1 MELPAEKSPHVGGVP
16 GITKRV
22 ASTKVHN
29 DPDVYMIDTPGIFL
43 PSVSDPEVGMK
54 LALCGSVKDSVVG
67 EGEIADYLLFLLN
80 SKQNFSYV
88 EQVGLKEPTDNVDVL
103 IDRMM
108 DRFGQDA
115 ISSARRFIKM
125 YREGKF
131 GLFLLDS
138 LSLPVCFSIHTN
150 DSLRSFMMLL
160 PTQHNTLIPTNKTL
174 QTNAYNSLSTLVS
187 PHSHWHAFSTEKH

>member
-1 MELPAEKSPHVGGVP
+1 
-16 GITKRV
+16 
-22 ASTKVHN
+22 
-29 DPDVYMIDTPGIFL
+29 MIDTPGIFL
-43 PSVSDPEVGMK
+43 PSVSDPEVGMN

-88 EQVGLKEPTDNVDVL
+88 EQVGLKEPTDNIDEL

-138 LSLPVCFSIHTN
+138 LRLLVCFY
-150 DSLRSFMMLL
+150 
-160 PTQHNTLIPTNKTL
+160 PP
-174 QTNAYNSLSTLVS
+174 
-187 PHSHWHAFSTEKH
+187 

>member
-1 MELPAEKSPHVGGVP
+1 
-16 GITKRV
+16 
-22 ASTKVHN
+22 
-29 DPDVYMIDTPGIFL
+29 
-43 PSVSDPEVGMK
+43 MK
-54 LALCGSVKDSVVG
+54 LTNH
-67 EGEIADYLLFLLN
+67 LLFLLN

-88 EQVGLKEPTDNVDVL
+88 EQVGLKEPTDNIDEL

-138 LSLPVCFSIHTN
+138 LRLLVCFY
-150 DSLRSFMMLL
+150 
-160 PTQHNTLIPTNKTL
+160 PP
-174 QTNAYNSLSTLVS
+174 
-187 PHSHWHAFSTEKH
+187 